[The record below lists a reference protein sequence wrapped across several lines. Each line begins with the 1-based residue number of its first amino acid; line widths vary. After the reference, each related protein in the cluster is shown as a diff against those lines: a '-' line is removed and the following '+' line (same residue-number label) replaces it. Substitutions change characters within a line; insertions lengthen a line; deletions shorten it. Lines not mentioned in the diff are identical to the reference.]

1 MPLGK
6 PQERVYNIMYYLN
19 RYGLAWLDELM
30 TVEPDYS
37 GTHRI
42 IYM

>member
-1 MPLGK
+1 
-6 PQERVYNIMYYLN
+6 LN
-19 RYGLAWLDELM
+19 RYGLPWLDELM
-30 TVEPDYS
+30 TIEPDYS